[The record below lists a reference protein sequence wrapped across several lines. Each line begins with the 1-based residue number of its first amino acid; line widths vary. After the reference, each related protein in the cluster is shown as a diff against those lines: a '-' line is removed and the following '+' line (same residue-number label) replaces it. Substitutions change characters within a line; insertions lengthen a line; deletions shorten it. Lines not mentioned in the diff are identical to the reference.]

1 MSRSATPATRN
12 EATRSLKP
20 PKLTPC
26 AELTIDTAIRP
37 SRERLRTVARGCTRL
52 DHVQRTHPQPP
63 DPQSETGNKHS
74 FGDQDKSY
82 LRSTMCQQQK
92 AVETSVF
99 DTVWLGTN
107 KHSLCDQKKYYLR
120 NTMCQ
125 PKAVE
130 TSVFDIMR
138 GLELINTAF
147 ATRKKYLTFAAR
159 CVNTKKPLKLEFL
172 T

>member
-1 MSRSATPATRN
+1 
-12 EATRSLKP
+12 
-20 PKLTPC
+20 
-26 AELTIDTAIRP
+26 
-37 SRERLRTVARGCTRL
+37 
-52 DHVQRTHPQPP
+52 
-63 DPQSETGNKHS
+63 
-74 FGDQDKSY
+74 
-82 LRSTMCQQQK
+82 MCQQQK